1 MSAQPPPVSTQAPSM
16 ESLEEGEEV
25 PMPTL
30 PFVLII
36 KAGIELVAYLSD
48 EVAIQNEPPW
58 EDNVQV
64 FKSAPAN
71 SSVIPIYAF
80 VVVVAEFETVNFHAG
95 VVVPMP
101 TVVVLIEPEPAF
113 SE

>member
-1 MSAQPPPVSTQAPSM
+1 M
-16 ESLEEGEEV
+16 ERAARPDGDEV
-25 PMPTL
+25 PMPKIL
-30 PFVLII
+30 LGVMVRDGMVEVA
-36 KAGIELVAYLSD
+36 KASD

-64 FKSAPAN
+64 FKLAPAS
-71 SSVIPIYAF
+71 SSVMPIKAL
-80 VVVVAEFETVNFHAG
+80 VVVVALFETVSFHAG

-101 TVVVLIEPEPAF
+101 TVVVPMEPEPAF